1 MKISIS
7 FADPDRPTW
16 RHLEVAEGCTIEQA
30 IVRSGLLTE
39 YKHIDLARNKVGIFG
54 RLKPL
59 DTPLAEGDRIEIYVP
74 LVVDPKTVPKR
85 NKKSASSEA
94 ADAD

>member
-16 RHLEVAEGCTIEQA
+16 RHLEVADGTTIEQA
-30 IVRSGLLTE
+30 IVQSGLLAE
-39 YKHIDLARNKVGIFG
+39 YKRIDLAHNKVGIFG

-59 DTPLAEGDRIEIYVP
+59 DTPLAEGDRIEIYLP

-85 NKKSASSEA
+85 NKKAKNGEE

>member
-16 RHLEVAEGCTIEQA
+16 RHLEVADGCTIEQA
-30 IVRSGLLTE
+30 IVGSGLLSE
-39 YKHIDLARNKVGIFG
+39 YKHIDLAHNKVGIFG

-85 NKKSASSEA
+85 NRKVENGEE